1 MKTRIGILG
10 YGNLGR
16 GIESAIRQS
25 EDLELVAVFTRR
37 DPASVKPRTNVP
49 VVHADKAAEW
59 KDKVDVLILCGGSA
73 TDLRGSLELLG
84 AMRREKNLLTER
96 LELMKKNIAHLER
109 QHKAANLEYEK
120 MKYLQTQD
128 FSAQIEKIKKAEAAA
143 LDEFATMNFTRQK
156 EAKA

>member
-1 MKTRIGILG
+1 MKSKFTQIVNIKKRNLDKIELNLARTR
-10 YGNLGR
+10 NEAAM
-16 GIESAIRQS
+16 IEGFIAQ
-25 EDLELVAVFTRR
+25 
-37 DPASVKPRTNVP
+37 
-49 VVHADKAAEW
+49 AAEQIS
-59 KDKVDVLILCGGSA
+59 KFEMPSSGSA
-73 TDLRGSLELLG
+73 ADLRGSLELLG
-84 AMRREKNLLTER
+84 AMRQEKNLLTER

-120 MKYLQTQD
+120 MKYLQAQD

>member
-1 MKTRIGILG
+1 MARAR
-10 YGNLGR
+10 NEAAM
-16 GIESAIRQS
+16 IEGFIAQATEQISNFEMPS
-25 EDLELVAVFTRR
+25 
-37 DPASVKPRTNVP
+37 S
-49 VVHADKAAEW
+49 
-59 KDKVDVLILCGGSA
+59 GSA
-73 TDLRGSLELLG
+73 ADLCGSLELLG

-96 LELMKKNIAHLER
+96 LELTKKSIVHLER
-109 QHKAANLEYEK
+109 QYKAANLEYEK

>member
-1 MKTRIGILG
+1 MKSKFTQIVNIKKRNLDKIELNLARTR
-10 YGNLGR
+10 NEAAM
-16 GIESAIRQS
+16 IEEGFIAQAAEQISKFEMPSSGSAI
-25 EDLELVAVFTRR
+25 
-37 DPASVKPRTNVP
+37 
-49 VVHADKAAEW
+49 
-59 KDKVDVLILCGGSA
+59 
-73 TDLRGSLELLG
+73 DLRGSLELLG

-156 EAKA
+156 NADQ

>member
-1 MKTRIGILG
+1 MKSKFTQIVNIKKRNLDKIELNLARTRSEAAM
-10 YGNLGR
+10 
-16 GIESAIRQS
+16 IEGFIAQ
-25 EDLELVAVFTRR
+25 
-37 DPASVKPRTNVP
+37 
-49 VVHADKAAEW
+49 AAEQIS
-59 KDKVDVLILCGGSA
+59 KFEMPLSGSA
-73 TDLRGSLELLG
+73 ADLRGSLELLG

-96 LELMKKNIAHLER
+96 LELTKKSIAHLER
-109 QHKAANLEYEK
+109 QYKAANLEYEK

>member
-1 MKTRIGILG
+1 MKSKFTQIVNIKKR
-10 YGNLGR
+10 NLDK
-16 GIESAIRQS
+16 IELNLARARN
-25 EDLELVAVFTRR
+25 EAAVIEGFIAQATEQISKFEM
-37 DPASVKPRTNVP
+37 PSS
-49 VVHADKAAEW
+49 
-59 KDKVDVLILCGGSA
+59 GSA
-73 TDLRGSLELLG
+73 ADLRGSLELLG

-109 QHKAANLEYEK
+109 QYKAANLEYEK

>member
-1 MKTRIGILG
+1 MKSKFTQIVNIKKRNLDKIELNLARTR
-10 YGNLGR
+10 NEAAM
-16 GIESAIRQS
+16 IEGFIAQ
-25 EDLELVAVFTRR
+25 
-37 DPASVKPRTNVP
+37 
-49 VVHADKAAEW
+49 AAEQIS
-59 KDKVDVLILCGGSA
+59 KFEMPSSGS
-73 TDLRGSLELLG
+73 TIDLRGSLELLG

-96 LELMKKNIAHLER
+96 LKLMKKNITHLER
-109 QHKAANLEYEK
+109 QYKAANLEYEK

>member
-1 MKTRIGILG
+1 MKSKFTQIVNIKKRNLDKIELNLARTR
-10 YGNLGR
+10 NEAAM
-16 GIESAIRQS
+16 IEGFIAQ
-25 EDLELVAVFTRR
+25 
-37 DPASVKPRTNVP
+37 
-49 VVHADKAAEW
+49 AAEQIS
-59 KDKVDVLILCGGSA
+59 KFEMPSSGSA

-84 AMRREKNLLTER
+84 AMRREKSLLTER
-96 LELMKKNIAHLER
+96 LELTKKSIAHLER

>member
-1 MKTRIGILG
+1 MKSKFTQIVNIKKRNLDKIELNLARTR
-10 YGNLGR
+10 NEAAM
-16 GIESAIRQS
+16 IEGFIAQATEQISKFEMPS
-25 EDLELVAVFTRR
+25 
-37 DPASVKPRTNVP
+37 S
-49 VVHADKAAEW
+49 
-59 KDKVDVLILCGGSA
+59 GS
-73 TDLRGSLELLG
+73 TIDLRGSLELLG

-96 LELMKKNIAHLER
+96 LKLMKKNITHLER
-109 QHKAANLEYEK
+109 QYKAANLEYEK

>member
-1 MKTRIGILG
+1 MKSKFTQIVNIKKRNLDKIELNLARTR
-10 YGNLGR
+10 NEAAM
-16 GIESAIRQS
+16 IEGFIAQ
-25 EDLELVAVFTRR
+25 VAEQISKFEML
-37 DPASVKPRTNVP
+37 SS
-49 VVHADKAAEW
+49 
-59 KDKVDVLILCGGSA
+59 GSA

>member
-1 MKTRIGILG
+1 MKSKFTQIVNIKKRNLDKIELNLARTR
-10 YGNLGR
+10 NEAAM
-16 GIESAIRQS
+16 IEGFIAQ
-25 EDLELVAVFTRR
+25 
-37 DPASVKPRTNVP
+37 
-49 VVHADKAAEW
+49 AAEQIS
-59 KDKVDVLILCGGSA
+59 KFEMPSSGSA
-73 TDLRGSLELLG
+73 TDLRGSLEFLG

>member
-1 MKTRIGILG
+1 MKSKFTQIVNIKKRNLDKIELNLARTR
-10 YGNLGR
+10 NEAAM
-16 GIESAIRQS
+16 IEGFIAQATYQISKFEMPS
-25 EDLELVAVFTRR
+25 
-37 DPASVKPRTNVP
+37 S
-49 VVHADKAAEW
+49 
-59 KDKVDVLILCGGSA
+59 GSA
-73 TDLRGSLELLG
+73 ADLRGSLEFLG

-96 LELMKKNIAHLER
+96 LELTKKSIAHLER

>member
-1 MKTRIGILG
+1 MKSKFTQIVNIKKRNLDKIELNLARTR
-10 YGNLGR
+10 NEAAM
-16 GIESAIRQS
+16 IEGFIAQ
-25 EDLELVAVFTRR
+25 
-37 DPASVKPRTNVP
+37 
-49 VVHADKAAEW
+49 AAEQIS
-59 KDKVDVLILCGGSA
+59 KFEMPSSGSA
-73 TDLRGSLELLG
+73 ADLRGSLELLG
-84 AMRREKNLLTER
+84 AMRREKSLLTER

-128 FSAQIEKIKKAEAAA
+128 FSAQIEKRQKAEAAA

>member
-1 MKTRIGILG
+1 MKSKFTQIVNIKKRNLDKIELNLARTR
-10 YGNLGR
+10 NEAAM
-16 GIESAIRQS
+16 IEGFIAQ
-25 EDLELVAVFTRR
+25 
-37 DPASVKPRTNVP
+37 
-49 VVHADKAAEW
+49 AAEQIS
-59 KDKVDVLILCGGSA
+59 KFEMPLSGSA
-73 TDLRGSLELLG
+73 ADLRGSLELLG

-96 LELMKKNIAHLER
+96 LELTKKSIAHLER
-109 QHKAANLEYEK
+109 QYKAANLEYEK

>member
-1 MKTRIGILG
+1 MKSKFTQIVNIKKRNLDKIELNLARTR
-10 YGNLGR
+10 NEAAM
-16 GIESAIRQS
+16 IEGFIAQATEQISKFEMPS
-25 EDLELVAVFTRR
+25 
-37 DPASVKPRTNVP
+37 S
-49 VVHADKAAEW
+49 
-59 KDKVDVLILCGGSA
+59 GS
-73 TDLRGSLELLG
+73 TIDLRGSLELLG

-156 EAKA
+156 NADQ

>member
-1 MKTRIGILG
+1 MKSKFTQIVNIKKRNLDKIELNLARTR
-10 YGNLGR
+10 NEAAM
-16 GIESAIRQS
+16 IEGFIAQ
-25 EDLELVAVFTRR
+25 
-37 DPASVKPRTNVP
+37 
-49 VVHADKAAEW
+49 AAEQIS
-59 KDKVDVLILCGGSA
+59 KFEMPSSGS
-73 TDLRGSLELLG
+73 TIDLRGSLELLG
-84 AMRREKNLLTER
+84 AMRREKSLLTER

>member
-1 MKTRIGILG
+1 MKSKFTQIVNIKKR
-10 YGNLGR
+10 NLDK
-16 GIESAIRQS
+16 IELNLARARNEAAMIEGFIAQ
-25 EDLELVAVFTRR
+25 
-37 DPASVKPRTNVP
+37 
-49 VVHADKAAEW
+49 AAEQIS
-59 KDKVDVLILCGGSA
+59 KFEMPSSGSA
-73 TDLRGSLELLG
+73 ADLCGSLELLG

-96 LELMKKNIAHLER
+96 LELTKKSIAHLER
-109 QHKAANLEYEK
+109 QYKAANLEYEK

>member
-1 MKTRIGILG
+1 MARTR
-10 YGNLGR
+10 NEAAM
-16 GIESAIRQS
+16 IEGFIAQATEQISKFEMPSSGSAI
-25 EDLELVAVFTRR
+25 
-37 DPASVKPRTNVP
+37 
-49 VVHADKAAEW
+49 
-59 KDKVDVLILCGGSA
+59 
-73 TDLRGSLELLG
+73 DLRGSLELLG

-109 QHKAANLEYEK
+109 QYKAANLEYEK

>member
-1 MKTRIGILG
+1 MARAR
-10 YGNLGR
+10 NEAAM
-16 GIESAIRQS
+16 IEGFIAQ
-25 EDLELVAVFTRR
+25 T
-37 DPASVKPRTNVP
+37 
-49 VVHADKAAEW
+49 AEQIS
-59 KDKVDVLILCGGSA
+59 KFEMPSSGSA
-73 TDLRGSLELLG
+73 ADLRGSLELLG

-96 LELMKKNIAHLER
+96 LELTKKSIAHLER

-156 EAKA
+156 NANQ